1 MSFLSDYYQQAT
13 SEELKPLEK
22 LWSYVHSI
30 EPEAVEGLS
39 YDLPAFKLND
49 RPLIGFSLHSEFMSV
64 YPYSPKI
71 ISALHKE
78 LEEYETSKGAVR
90 FTVNNPISE
99 AVIDLII
106 DLRKTELSNNSYKK
120 SKGGIAIDARDPIQD
135 VMSDKEIGAAYES
148 ILNLLGENQD

>member
-49 RPLIGFSLHSEFMSV
+49 RPLIGFGLHSEFMSV
-64 YPYSPKI
+64 YPYNPKI

-78 LEEYETSKGAVR
+78 LEDYETSKGAIR
-90 FTVNNPISE
+90 FTINNPISE

-106 DLRKTELSNNSYKK
+106 DLRKTEFSNNSYKK
-120 SKGGIAIDARDPIQD
+120 SKGGVEIEARDPIQD
-135 VMSDKEIGAAYES
+135 VMSDKEIDIANKR
-148 ILNLLGENQD
+148 IFDLLNEGED